1 MFTLSYQEQRAYQEK
16 LQAEAERERALN
28 NLPRESARK
37 VRGLWKVIGSFV
49 F

>member
-16 LQAEAERERALN
+16 LQAEAERERALS

-37 VRGLWKVIGSFV
+37 GRGFWKMIVSFV
-49 F
+49 I